1 MTFLTDNKEL
11 TAEQMNE
18 KQLKDWINSY
28 TLKLSYA
35 PRTYYG
41 SRQALAAKSALYILT
56 QELKRRN
63 NA

>member
-1 MTFLTDNKEL
+1 MTFLVDNKSL
-11 TAEQMNE
+11 TPEEMNE
-18 KQLKDWINSY
+18 KQLKDWINSCK
-28 TLKLSYA
+28 LKLQYA

-41 SRQALAAKSALYILT
+41 SRQAMAARSELYILT

>member
-1 MTFLTDNKEL
+1 MTFLIDNRDL
-11 TAEQMNE
+11 TAEEMNE
-18 KQLKDWINSY
+18 KQLKDWIKSCK
-28 TLKLSYA
+28 LKLQYA

-41 SRQALAAKSALYILT
+41 SRQTLATKSALYILT